1 MRALTFLAR
10 RFVAG
15 ETAAEAVEAVKK
27 LNKKGLRATLDFL
40 GEDTENEAQAQA
52 AAEEYC
58 RLLAAIH
65 KAGVDANV
73 SLKLTQFGLNLGPA
87 IARRGLARVL
97 EEAKRYG
104 NFVRVDMEGSAWT
117 QATLDL
123 VLEAHKTYGNVGA
136 VLQAMLRRTPD
147 DAAVLSRAGV
157 GVRLCKG
164 AYKEPVEL
172 AYSRKEDVNAAY
184 DGVARDLLAAGK
196 APAFGTHDDARIAA
210 VIAHAEAKGIS
221 AGRFEFQMLY
231 GLRSRRWSEL
241 RGAGWGM
248 RVYVPYGTH
257 WFPYFS
263 RRLRERK
270 ENIFFIVRSIFKG

>member
-15 ETAAEAVEAVKK
+15 ESSKQAIEAVAK

-40 GEDTENEAQAQA
+40 GEDTESEAQA
-52 AAEEYC
+52 AAAADEYSA
-58 RLLAAIH
+58 LLAAIH
-65 KAGVDANV
+65 AAGVDANV

-87 IARRGLARVL
+87 VAKRHLGRVL
-97 EEAKRYG
+97 EQAKRLK

-117 QATLDL
+117 QSTLDL
-123 VLEAHKTYGNVGA
+123 VLDAHQSYGNVGT
-136 VLQAMLRRTPD
+136 VLQAMLRRTPKD
-147 DAAVLSRAGV
+147 IETLNKAGV
-157 GVRLCKG
+157 RVRLCKG

-172 AYSRKEDVNAAY
+172 AYAKKEEVNAAFDAGARALL
-184 DGVARDLLAAGK
+184 DGGTFPGLA
-196 APAFGTHDDARIAA
+196 THDDGRIDAA
-210 VIAHAEAKGIS
+210 LAHARAKGIK
-221 AGRFEFQMLY
+221 ADRFEFQMLY
-231 GLRSRRWSEL
+231 GLRARRWSEL
-241 RGAGWGM
+241 ASAGWGM

-270 ENIFFIVRSIFKG
+270 ENVLFVVRNMFRG

>member
-15 ETAAEAVEAVKK
+15 ETAAEAIEAVKK
-27 LNKKGLRATLDFL
+27 LNKRGLSASLDFL
-40 GEDTENEAQAQA
+40 GEDTETEAQANA

-58 RLLAAIH
+58 RLLDAIH
-65 KAGVDANV
+65 RARVDANV
-73 SLKLTQFGLNLGPA
+73 SLKLTQFGLNLGPE

-97 EEAKRYG
+97 AEAKKHG

-117 QATLDL
+117 AATLDL
-123 VLEAHKTYGNVGA
+123 VLEAHKAYGNVGA
-136 VLQAMLRRTPD
+136 VLQAMLRRTPA
-147 DAAVLSRAGV
+147 DAAALSRAGV
-157 GVRLCKG
+157 RVRLCKG

-172 AYSRKEDVNAAY
+172 AYPKKEDVNAAY
-184 DGVARDLLAAGK
+184 DAVARSLLDSGTM
-196 APAFGTHDDARIAA
+196 PAFATHDDERIAA
-210 VIAHAEAKGIS
+210 VIARAKARGIRPD
-221 AGRFEFQMLY
+221 RFEFQMLY

-241 RGAGWGM
+241 HAEGRGM